1 MEGYVSF
8 ANVEGLGEPAG
19 SDEEVAEECEEHLGS
34 GGLKH
39 GLERLWRVW
48 GREKEAR

>member
-1 MEGYVSF
+1 MSF

-19 SDEEVAEECEEHLGS
+19 SDEECGEVGGEDGVG

>member
-1 MEGYVSF
+1 MSF

-19 SDEEVAEECEEHLGS
+19 SEEEIVECEEPS
-34 GGLKH
+34 GLKN

-48 GREKEAR
+48 GREKEAK

>member
-19 SDEEVAEECEEHLGS
+19 SDEEPEECEELGGS